1 MKIFRF
7 LIFVVSIAFLCSG
20 CSFLDLQDFVQLQP
34 TYEYTEVYRRISE
47 PYGAGF
53 AFQGNMLQVAID
65 NHTYEFE
72 GTISEEE
79 CSAFVAI
86 QEKLCD
92 LLEKQGIYTGGL
104 TFCIIRDYPNRTDSE
119 NQTSYYGLDC
129 AESWKQVLTTI
140 QVCLGDYTNY
150 GYLYALSNRIAT
162 DLQWICDDAP
172 LKNEKVFVDNPS
184 LLNLVFP
191 CFNEKYNDVDSV
203 SACKALAV
211 ALLANAE
218 NIWSEVEFLKARE
231 IYTQNQN
238 IDFAPTYVQFAYN
251 GEGCPLKSSCQYLE
265 IFWDYT
271 FVANNEYLDGLIPV
285 DYTAD
290 VSGLIHTFEWLD
302 EQLTMLCTRLGASPD
317 QQIPVQ
323 IMASLPRG
331 YISPYIETG
340 GLCYNEAGQGKICA
354 TTVTALA
361 HEYVH
366 HIYWLL
372 CGEDD
377 PEYER
382 WHNEAVAHY
391 YTVGQRFEYRI
402 NWINNVDPSYRD
414 RLEAKLGEAY
424 DEPSDYIKFL
434 RIEWRENER
443 EYVYYLKG
451 NNDLSCTFGEFFV
464 RTYGEDVFLNSMMY
478 PSRVEE
484 FTGLSMDE
492 IIDAWIADMRNP
504 END

>member
-7 LIFVVSIAFLCSG
+7 FVVILAIALLCSG
-20 CSFLDLQDFVQLQP
+20 CSFLDQQDPSEPQA
-34 TYEYTEVYRRISE
+34 TYEYTEVYQRISE
-47 PYGAGF
+47 PYGTGF
-53 AFQGNMLQVAID
+53 IVQGNLLQAIVGG
-65 NHTYEFE
+65 HTYEFE
-72 GTISEEE
+72 STISNEER
-79 CSAFVAI
+79 STFVTN
-86 QEKLCD
+86 QEKLCR
-92 LLEKQGIYTGGL
+92 LLEEKGLSTAGL
-104 TFCIIRDYPNRTDSE
+104 TFRILADYPNRAESE
-119 NQTSYYGLDC
+119 NCVAYYGIDSMK
-129 AESWKQVLTTI
+129 SWEQVLTTI

-150 GYLYALSNRIAT
+150 GYIYSLSNRVAR
-162 DLQWICDDAP
+162 DLQWICDDASIE
-172 LKNEKVFVDNPS
+172 NEKVFVDDPS
-184 LLNLVFP
+184 LLNLVYP
-191 CFNEKYNDVDSV
+191 CFSEKYSDTESIV
-203 SACKALAV
+203 ACKSLSI
-211 ALLANAE
+211 ALLATTE
-218 NIWSEVEFLKARE
+218 DIWSEAEFLKARE
-231 IYTQNQN
+231 IYAQNKD
-238 IDFAPTYVQFAYN
+238 IAFKPTHVTFAYN
-251 GEGCPLKSSCQYLE
+251 GESCPLKLSCQYLE

-285 DYTAD
+285 DYTD
-290 VSGLIHTFEWLD
+290 GVGGLIHTFEWLD
-302 EQLTMLCTRLGASPD
+302 AQLVMLCEQLGAAPD

-323 IMASLPRG
+323 MMASLPRG

-340 GLCYNEAGQGKICA
+340 GLYYNEAGQGKICA

-366 HIYWLL
+366 HIYWLS
-372 CGEDD
+372 CGADD
-377 PEYER
+377 PDYER

-402 NWINNVDPSYRD
+402 NVINNVDPSYRD

-424 DEPSDYIKFL
+424 DEPSDYIKIL

-478 PSRVEE
+478 PSRVKE

-492 IIDAWIADMRNP
+492 IIDAWIADMCNP